1 MWTSSS
7 RNHTSEHHSPLSSK
21 PDVVVSS
28 ALSLRRPHAE
38 DPPAAALDVD
48 RKPPQSPFLDRATR
62 ADCARPARQR
72 FALDAALIGPH
83 APGARFVLRNE
94 VDVRALG
101 RDPRSEPQRPAALLQ
116 RHVVYIVD

>member
-21 PDVVVSS
+21 PDVIVSS

-48 RKPPQSPFLDRATR
+48 WKPPQSPFLDCATR
-62 ADCARPARQR
+62 ADCARSARQR

-83 APGARFVLRNE
+83 PPAAGFVLRNE
-94 VDVRALG
+94 VDVGALG
-101 RDPRSEPQRPAALLQ
+101 PYARSESQRPAALL
-116 RHVVYIVD
+116 